1 MTDEESLQLKA
12 KTVVE
17 LSDLRQERTNLR
29 AKADVFLNE
38 ILRARAVL
46 ELLKSR
52 DFKPDDKSAPTANNW
67 PSADDILGL
76 AKELAATEEQ
86 IEHLNLRPRQWGA
99 ID

>member
-38 ILRARAVL
+38 ILRAKAVWSYSNRAISSQTIRV
-46 ELLKSR
+46 R
-52 DFKPDDKSAPTANNW
+52 
-67 PSADDILGL
+67 
-76 AKELAATEEQ
+76 
-86 IEHLNLRPRQWGA
+86 RPRTTGLLLMIYW
-99 ID
+99 D